1 MDVFLTGIL
10 ILSAISSIITQ
21 MIKQAGTKLPSN
33 VLAFLVALVV
43 GIIGN
48 ISSTLVA
55 GAEIT
60 LFTVVGGVVMGIA
73 CAITSMVGYDK
84 VKQCI
89 EQLAAGNTEA
99 IKDIVEEVSAAI
111 SADEEASEE
120 ADDVTEEE
128 AEDAAADAAKVGETT
143 VG

>member
-21 MIKQAGTKLPSN
+21 IIKKAGVKLPSN
-33 VLAFLVALVV
+33 VLAFIVALFV

-48 ISSTLVA
+48 TSSTLVA
-55 GAEIT
+55 GAEVTLIT
-60 LFTVVGGVVMGIA
+60 AVDGIIIGIA

-89 EQLAAGNTEA
+89 EQLAVGDTEA
-99 IKDIVEEVSAAI
+99 LKDIVEEVSAAI
-111 SADEEASEE
+111 AAEEASEE

-128 AEDAAADAAKVGETT
+128 AEDAAADVAKVGETT
-143 VG
+143 VE